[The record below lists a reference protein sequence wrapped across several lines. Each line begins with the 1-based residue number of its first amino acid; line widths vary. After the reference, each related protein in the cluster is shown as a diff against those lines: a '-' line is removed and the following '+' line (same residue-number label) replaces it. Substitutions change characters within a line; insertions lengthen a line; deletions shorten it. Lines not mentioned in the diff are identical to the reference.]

1 MRRRPLATTPNATL
15 LERED
20 YTLVAW
26 YRRLYAPRA
35 GGAYDSHPS
44 GALVRVQSATGR
56 HDFLESGGY
65 LSNDGS
71 AALEVGPVTHKS
83 R

>member
-56 HDFLESGGY
+56 HDFLESGGIF
-65 LSNDGS
+65 LTTGQQLLRSG
-71 AALEVGPVTHKS
+71 L
-83 R
+83 